1 MHWRYKST
9 FVEFRCCH
17 FANHRSRLESKWWP
31 VPNQLDFE
39 EYTVSQST
47 ASCIQLSLRTIDWH
61 SKDSYHRFANEN
73 LSIDLT
79 LGKLSTNVL
88 SRARAEI
95 GGRWDC
101 FRKGCSARFWPW
113 AGSALTRHP
122 PVPRP
127 EKGHGHFGLAKL
139 GCWTR
144 QEGARF
150 QDADKALHSKTS
162 KKDLTAAVMEYRISL
177 FSITTGKRGVSWTF
191 EQRTSLQLSDSTEWC
206 ASGKAPKKRWYPLLS
221 K

>member
-1 MHWRYKST
+1 MARSQPIRLWGIHGVSIHRKLHSTESSDNWLAFQGLLPSIRKWKLEHWS
-9 FVEFRCCH
+9 
-17 FANHRSRLESKWWP
+17 
-31 VPNQLDFE
+31 
-39 EYTVSQST
+39 
-47 ASCIQLSLRTIDWH
+47 
-61 SKDSYHRFANEN
+61 EN
-73 LSIDLT
+73 I
-79 LGKLSTNVL
+79 GKLSTNVL

-95 GGRWDC
+95 GGRRDC

-177 FSITTGKRGVSWTF
+177 FSITTSKRGVSWTF
-191 EQRTSLQLSDSTEWC
+191 EQRTSLQLSDPTEWC
-206 ASGKAPKKRWYPLLS
+206 ASGKAPKKRWYLLLS